1 MAAEMDW
8 FPAKRVSRKL
18 SRFIGKEGEVL
29 RSDVVIAVG
38 NHVCRVALKRHCCK
52 QEVYQNIA
60 SDVVLNDLMRPQN
73 DEVTPVNVVAYL
85 KRHFP
90 NEEGIIVADEE
101 DGEV

>member
-1 MAAEMDW
+1 MALVDVDW
-8 FPAKRVSRKL
+8 FPAKRISRKL
-18 SRFIGKEGEVL
+18 SRFIGKEEVL

-38 NHVCRVALKRHCCK
+38 NYVCRVALKRHCFTE
-52 QEVYQNIA
+52 EVYQNIA

-73 DEVTPVNVVAYL
+73 DEVAPVNVLSYL